1 MNKPFSV
8 AGFALVTLALSA
20 LAGCAASTEDV
31 ADTKATP
38 VSASERAPAC
48 KQTVCAYHQS
58 LRQESCDRCH
68 TATLAECEQYGIA
81 CNVARACAASC
92 DPITCSEASKSTC
105 REPADAEAARAE

>member
-1 MNKPFSV
+1 MNISLRV
-8 AGFALVTLALSA
+8 AGFALFTSA
-20 LAGCAASTEDV
+20 LASLVGCAASTEDAQDGTV
-31 ADTKATP
+31 QP

-81 CNVARACAASC
+81 CDVARACVASC
-92 DPITCSEASKSTC
+92 EAITCSDTSKTTC
-105 REPADAEAARAE
+105 REVADGK